1 MDAFAKYLQQVSDG
15 LNVLSGDIQR
25 IIIDK
30 EKQIKEENKKK
41 EEKKPAEQVNTI
53 KQTAQEHFKSIS
65 LKSMQPVTKL
75 YKNEKEIKKAQEN
88 PEMDFIN
95 KKVEDIFKG

>member
-30 EKQIKEENKKK
+30 EKQIK

>member
-30 EKQIKEENKKK
+30 EKQIKEEAVKK
-41 EEKKPAEQVNTI
+41 EEKETEQVNTI